1 MILILDAKIKQLDIV
16 QYNAVVSVRS
26 INVTGLHLQWN
37 TCTDLFVCFDL
48 YNRQANEI
56 PLVSHTSNPV
66 CFVQA
71 ESSIIEKVSTV
82 DVIIHSMQIKYVVLE
97 NIYYMLLL
105 SQKLDPLKT

>member
-16 QYNAVVSVRS
+16 QYNAVVV
-26 INVTGLHLQWN
+26 LDPLMLQGYIYN
-37 TCTDLFVCFDL
+37 GTHVQICFVCFEL

-71 ESSIIEKVSTV
+71 ESSIIENVSM
-82 DVIIHSMQIKYVVLE
+82 S
-97 NIYYMLLL
+97 
-105 SQKLDPLKT
+105 